1 MSRGPWEIIRLS
13 PKDTDRQ
20 LKMDELE
27 RFTVYDI
34 PYLRHQKYEELE
46 LVITQSCL
54 PGLHEAVGHH
64 CHIER
69 LVDPTKSNSGEVKVY
84 GFHTA
89 KAMACDRFLNT
100 AVEAIRTGRGQGPEW
115 CYRDAAKLCRLGGK
129 LEIMLRNEDMG
140 EESIEEDDNDIFFFR
155 SRI

>member
-27 RFTVYDI
+27 GFTIYDI
-34 PYLRHQKYEELE
+34 PYLRQQRYEELE

-54 PGLHEAVGHH
+54 PGLQEAVGHH
-64 CHIER
+64 SHIER
-69 LVDPTKSNSGEVKVY
+69 LMDPTKPNSGEVNVY

-115 CYRDAAKLCRLGGK
+115 CYRDAAKLSGFEGRLK
-129 LEIMLRNEDMG
+129 TMLRNEDMD
-140 EESIEEDDNDIFFFR
+140 E
-155 SRI
+155 